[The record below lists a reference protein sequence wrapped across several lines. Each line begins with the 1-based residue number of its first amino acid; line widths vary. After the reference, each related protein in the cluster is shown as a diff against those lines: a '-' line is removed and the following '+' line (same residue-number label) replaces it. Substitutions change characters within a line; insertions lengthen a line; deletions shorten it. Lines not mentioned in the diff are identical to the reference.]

1 MALTDYERERE
12 ERIAKNRALL
22 ASLDLPKAIYFS
34 PKRVVKAK
42 PKPKPA
48 PQKRKRDASSPNGDA
63 TSDSANGETV
73 KRRVS
78 ARLQSIVFPTYETL
92 FTEIATASI

>member
-1 MALTDYERERE
+1 MTLTDYERERE

-22 ASLDLPKAIYFS
+22 ASLNIPKAIAFS

-42 PKPKPA
+42 PKPA
-48 PQKRKRDASSPNGDA
+48 PKKRKRAASSRTRDVTPDSDNGQA
-63 TSDSANGETV
+63 V

-78 ARLQSIVFPTYETL
+78 ARLQSIVCHICENL
-92 FTEIATASI
+92 FTELETASI